1 MTNPTRPYIII
12 DTQTDDVRIV
22 RAPNAAQALR
32 HAVRTR
38 FSVRPAKT
46 DDLLELLPAGAVV
59 ETAGE
64 DSPEAEAA

>member
-1 MTNPTRPYIII
+1 MTTTSRPYIIL
-12 DTQTDDVRIV
+12 DTQTDEVRIV

-38 FSVRPAKT
+38 FSVRPAKA

-64 DSPEAEAA
+64 EPEAEVA